1 MKENYTIKIVGI
13 AGSLREGSFNRALLQ
28 TARTMLPAGMQL
40 KIYDLNTLP
49 LYNDDIISAGS
60 PPSVAGFRDVIGG
73 ADGLLIAAT
82 EYNYSISGVLK
93 NALDWASTN
102 GLGNILQDKPIA
114 IMGASTMMF
123 GTTHS
128 QRHLRQVLHAVNAR
142 VLGRPEVFLPK
153 AREAF
158 SQAGELQDERFLKR
172 INDLLLAFRDLIIS
186 SQ

>member
-1 MKENYTIKIVGI
+1 MKENRIIKIVGV
-13 AGSLREGSFNRALLQ
+13 AGSLRKASYNRALLQ
-28 TARTMLPAGMQL
+28 AAKDVLLAGMQL
-40 KIYDLNTLP
+40 EIFDLNELP
-49 LYNDDIISAGS
+49 LYNDDMISAG
-60 PPSVAGFRDVIGG
+60 PPSSVAGFRDAIGG
-73 ADGLLIAAT
+73 TDGLLIAAT

-102 GLGNILQDKPIA
+102 GLGNMLQDKPIA

-158 SQAGELQDERFLKR
+158 SQAGEFQDERVLKR